1 MNLEIFDTNKETSE
15 ELLVDTVKIDISS
28 LLF

>member
-15 ELLVDTVKIDISS
+15 ELLVDTVKIDLSS